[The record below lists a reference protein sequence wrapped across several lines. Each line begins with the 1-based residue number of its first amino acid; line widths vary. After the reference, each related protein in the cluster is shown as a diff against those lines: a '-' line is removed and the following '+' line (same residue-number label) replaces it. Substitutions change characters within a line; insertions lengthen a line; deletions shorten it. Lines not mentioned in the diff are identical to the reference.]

1 MVRRG
6 ISGGML
12 SVVSLLKEQDRKAL
26 VENSMVKTS
35 SSIKQAAKIGLQSL
49 YANADEV
56 LDKYKDFDIIK
67 EMKARKGANL
77 LWVRARAIDAD
88 VVNTNGDYFSE
99 EELTKEMDY
108 QGKKM
113 PAYKTFEGVPIYTNH
128 KNDNIEE
135 AKGMVVYAEWDDEEK
150 CVYCVF
156 FIDEDAYP
164 DIARGIRQAYI
175 RDVSMGCFDGNTKI
189 PTSNGFKKI
198 IDVNEN
204 DKLFDKN
211 GNLVNIVNRQEY
223 DHFEKIHLVTLE
235 GGHQIKCTDY
245 HPFLSFTQEQWKN
258 RKSLKRPKDTNGKK
272 LSKWVQNDISPEY
285 TRLENLKPGDVFLS
299 PIGGA
304 VINDADFNINRA
316 KLVGYF
322 LAEGS
327 YDSGSHLNR
336 IHFTFNFSEKDSYAQ
351 EVVDLIREEFN
362 LEAKIYVP
370 KAKNVCRVSISN
382 ENLKNWFFYNCGRW
396 SSKKKLNPKWLQA
409 PYDIQKTVI
418 GSWIDGDGT
427 STIDKRN
434 NNAYLRVTTVS
445 IDLFDQMSFMLSRL
459 GIYHSCY
466 FSYKG
471 KKFDY
476 INLESFEDFHPQCI
490 IQIPSYATC
499 ELKGFLHKHVC
510 ASSLNKDKHTYNNFL
525 ARKIISIQEIPIKQ
539 QKVYTFQT
547 ESGNYLAHNFISKN
561 CSVDLGRCSICGNE
575 ATTEKDYCDCLKKY
589 KGKMHPSGKKAF
601 EYNYG
606 IKFIELSCVGDGA
619 FESCE
624 ILELYDQ
631 DELLQKAQDTIKTA
645 QSLNSSIT
653 LAASINENI
662 NDKRDVEQAL
672 RQLQNLNQSIIKIA
686 QTAGTLVGGQL
697 LGGAGSQNATVVKIL
712 QGLGIDPSSSLNI
725 LDLVNLALNF
735 LEVAVLNLFSRK
747 DNIDLTHVAKL
758 TKAMGELQN
767 TLQDMIDDGIE
778 TSGQKN
784 TQPMIPPQAPAQP
797 PQTPQPPQTQSVAP
811 TMNASLEQPMVG
823 TMVAPFSQTPYAMP
837 LGGGV
842 SASGNNLRFV
852 WASTHESEE
861 IETKEIK
868 LNKIGR
874 LAVALD
880 NLREACLIPKKNDYE
895 VINNLPQKNK
905 TSASSGD
912 KNIMDQFKKIAQ
924 DYKKQNSVAL
934 AIDIKLDDKSGNRV
948 VLSTDKGIKGY
959 HQGALTNWSPSL
971 TDSQLAQMENGDGYR
986 VAADLLTDFSKVV
999 KTAMQEDKVDVLMVF
1014 NENLEQDKD
1023 QEFARAATDLEG
1035 QHRGDKNLQYEEKLK
1050 SHRKNDDHLSTLDEK
1065 LSAKRTSN
1073 LVRIV
1078 SELSADAK
1086 KGLGREPLEEMLHPN
1101 FAKST
1106 VPGREIMSNVVKGIA
1121 RACQAANSNPE
1132 EVVEFLTKLSSNE
1145 MGRLLKIARLGTS
1158 TRKYNNIMGKYAQT
1172 DLQMQEE
1179 TSKMPM
1185 APGEGTSMNDMPAP
1199 DMETE
1204 AIKGVAD
1211 TATEE
1216 TSEGDIMKALE
1227 VIKDNFEQAVEK
1239 LNEILGKN
1247 PEDDKSDEMKDALV
1261 SDDVD
1266 QDAMKG
1272 AVTGLSLSGEETGAS
1287 PSDLVDSVN
1296 STPIGDMASGI
1307 AEARTP
1313 ASATARAKQ
1322 KYTKTASKKDLNSNI
1337 VGWLADMANHHN
1349 VSSEK
1354 MALAAKLFCSYD
1366 NAARTVLAKA
1376 IRTSDVQV
1384 IDETTHAT
1392 TITCTLDDIGTDVK
1406 DAAFN
1411 QKFRDFAVDLLSR
1424 SGYEVDP
1431 STFALTEIIV
1441 SEDGTVQGK
1450 VSTKATKYFSPEMAM
1465 VSDSGLDYVDED
1477 KLEKAVMPEG
1487 AMVGEVMS
1495 ESPVAA
1501 NPESMSQMIMSA
1513 SAKTAKRLARMQNI
1527 MRLAQLGF
1535 PGGSAAPAPAP
1546 GAGAAPTDPTGG
1558 LGAGMAGGAAD
1569 LGLGSLTGSSE
1580 PMPSDTPINDSPEPG
1595 NKAPWG
1601 TICPQCGSK
1610 DVDIANGEGSCNSC
1624 NAQLKY
1630 KFTVEVAPPDEKSQ
1644 GAGLEPTEP
1653 MSAPMP
1659 PVGGPTGA
1667 PEAGLAGVPGAAPGG
1682 APMAL
1687 ASNYKVMTKIAYKT
1701 SADVYA
1707 AALSDNFNKTAASR
1721 LPVGMICPACG
1732 SRTASKQSKNTYC
1745 YDCGTIAVSDIQRL
1759 KDEPGMLEANIFW
1772 IN

>member
-49 YANADEV
+49 YANAEEV

-88 VVNTNGDYFSE
+88 IVNTNGDYFSE
-99 EELTKEMDY
+99 EELTKEVDY

-113 PAYKTFEGVPIYTNH
+113 RAYKTFEGVPIYTNH

-164 DIARGIRQAYI
+164 DIGRGIRQAYVH
-175 RDVSMGCFDGNTKI
+175 DVSMGCFDGNTKI

-198 IDVNEN
+198 VDVNEK
-204 DKLFDKN
+204 DQLFDKN
-211 GNLVNIVNRQEY
+211 GNLVDIVNLQEY
-223 DHFEKIHLVTLE
+223 NHFEKIHLVTLE

-245 HPFLSFTQEQWKN
+245 HPFLTFTKEQWN
-258 RKSLKRPKDTNGKK
+258 QRKSLERPKDINGKK
-272 LSKWVQNDISPEY
+272 LSKWVENDISPDY
-285 TRLENLKPGDVFLS
+285 IRLENLKPGDVFLS
-299 PIGGA
+299 PIGGT
-304 VINDADFNINRA
+304 IIENEDFNKNRA
-316 KLVGYF
+316 KLIGYF

-327 YDSGSHLNR
+327 FDSHSHRNR
-336 IHFTFNFSEKDSYAQ
+336 IHFTFNISEKDTYAQ

-362 LEAKIYVP
+362 LDARISVP
-370 KAKNVCRVSISN
+370 KTKNYCKVTITN
-382 ENLKNWFFYNCGRW
+382 ENLKNWFFNNCGRW
-396 SSKKKLNPKWLQA
+396 SSKKKLHPKWLQA
-409 PYDIQKTVI
+409 PYDIQKSII
-418 GSWIDGDGT
+418 GAWIDGDGT
-427 STIDKRN
+427 STLDKRN
-434 NNAYLRVTTVS
+434 GNIYLRVTTIS
-445 IDLFDQMSFMLSRL
+445 IDLFDQMSFILSRL
-459 GIYHSCY
+459 GIFHSCY
-466 FSYKG
+466 FSYKS
-471 KKFDY
+471 KRFNY
-476 INLESFEDFHPQCI
+476 IDLELFEDFHPQCI

-510 ASSLNKDKHTYNNFL
+510 ASSLNKNKHTYKNFL
-525 ARKIISIQEIPIKQ
+525 ARKIISIEEIPIKQ

-547 ESGNYLAHNFISKN
+547 QSGNYLAHNFISKN

-624 ILELYDQ
+624 IVELYDQ

-823 TMVAPFSQTPYAMP
+823 TMVAPFSQTPYVMP

-959 HQGALTNWSPSL
+959 HQGALTNWSPNL

-999 KTAMQEDKVDVLMVF
+999 KTAMQENKVDVLMVF

-1023 QEFARAATDLEG
+1023 QEFARATTDIESE
-1035 QHRGDKNLQYEEKLK
+1035 HRGDKLVQYEEKLK
-1050 SHRKNDDHLSTLDEK
+1050 NHRKNDDHLSTLDEK
-1065 LSAKRTSN
+1065 LSTKRTSD

-1078 SELSADAK
+1078 TELSADAK
-1086 KGLGREPLEEMLHPN
+1086 KGLGREPLEDMLHPN

-1121 RACQAANSNPE
+1121 RACQVTNSNPE

-1158 TRKYNNIMGKYAQT
+1158 ARRYSSIMGKYAQT
-1172 DLQMQEE
+1172 DLQMQDE
-1179 TSKMPM
+1179 MPM
-1185 APGEGTSMNDMPAP
+1185 GIPGEDMPEA

-1204 AIKGVAD
+1204 AIKNVAD
-1211 TATEE
+1211 TATPE

-1227 VIKDNFEQAVEK
+1227 VIKDNFSQAVEK
-1239 LNEILGKN
+1239 LNEILGKTK
-1247 PEDDKSDEMKDALV
+1247 EDDKGDEMKDALV

-1296 STPIGDMASGI
+1296 SMPAGDMAAGI
-1307 AEARTP
+1307 SEARTP
-1313 ASATARAKQ
+1313 MATSARAKQ
-1322 KYTKTASKKDLNSNI
+1322 KTIKTASKKDLNNNI

-1366 NAARTVLAKA
+1366 EAATSVLAKA

-1411 QKFRDFAVDLLSR
+1411 QKFRDFSVNLLSQ

-1431 STFALTEIIV
+1431 ATFALTEIIV

-1450 VSTKATKYFSPEMAM
+1450 VSTKATKYFNPEAAM
-1465 VSDSGLDYVDED
+1465 ESGSGLDYVDVD

-1487 AMVGEVMS
+1487 AMVGEVVS
-1495 ESPVAA
+1495 DVPAPAA
-1501 NPESMSQMIMSA
+1501 PESMSQMIMSA

-1569 LGLGSLTGSSE
+1569 LGLGSLTGASE
-1580 PMPSDTPINDSPEPG
+1580 PAPSDTPINDSPEPG

-1630 KFTVEVAPPDEKSQ
+1630 KFTVEVAPPEEKNQ
-1644 GAGLEPTEP
+1644 EAMPKTES

-1659 PVGGPTGA
+1659 PVGGPAAA
-1667 PEAGLAGVPGAAPGG
+1667 PEAGLGGIPGAAP
-1682 APMAL
+1682 APAPGAL
-1687 ASNYKVMTKIAYKT
+1687 ASNYKLMTRIAYKT

-1707 AALSDNFNKTAASR
+1707 SALSDNFNKVAASK

-1745 YDCGTIAVSDIQRL
+1745 YDCGTMSISNVKRL
-1759 KDEPGMLEANIFW
+1759 KDEPGMIEANIFW

>member
-88 VVNTNGDYFSE
+88 IVNTNGDYFSE

-164 DIARGIRQAYI
+164 DIGRGIRQGYV
-175 RDVSMGCFDGNTKI
+175 RDVSMG
-189 PTSNGFKKI
+189 
-198 IDVNEN
+198 
-204 DKLFDKN
+204 
-211 GNLVNIVNRQEY
+211 
-223 DHFEKIHLVTLE
+223 
-235 GGHQIKCTDY
+235 
-245 HPFLSFTQEQWKN
+245 
-258 RKSLKRPKDTNGKK
+258 
-272 LSKWVQNDISPEY
+272 
-285 TRLENLKPGDVFLS
+285 
-299 PIGGA
+299 
-304 VINDADFNINRA
+304 
-316 KLVGYF
+316 
-322 LAEGS
+322 
-327 YDSGSHLNR
+327 
-336 IHFTFNFSEKDSYAQ
+336 
-351 EVVDLIREEFN
+351 
-362 LEAKIYVP
+362 
-370 KAKNVCRVSISN
+370 
-382 ENLKNWFFYNCGRW
+382 
-396 SSKKKLNPKWLQA
+396 
-409 PYDIQKTVI
+409 
-418 GSWIDGDGT
+418 
-427 STIDKRN
+427 
-434 NNAYLRVTTVS
+434 
-445 IDLFDQMSFMLSRL
+445 
-459 GIYHSCY
+459 
-466 FSYKG
+466 
-471 KKFDY
+471 
-476 INLESFEDFHPQCI
+476 
-490 IQIPSYATC
+490 
-499 ELKGFLHKHVC
+499 
-510 ASSLNKDKHTYNNFL
+510 
-525 ARKIISIQEIPIKQ
+525 
-539 QKVYTFQT
+539 
-547 ESGNYLAHNFISKN
+547 

-895 VINNLPQKNK
+895 VINNFPQKNK

-1121 RACQAANSNPE
+1121 KACQSTNSNPE
-1132 EVVEFLTKLSSNE
+1132 EVVEFLTKLSSDE

-1296 STPIGDMASGI
+1296 STPVGDMASGI

-1366 NAARTVLAKA
+1366 DAARTVLAKA

-1495 ESPVAA
+1495 EAPVAA

-1667 PEAGLAGVPGAAPGG
+1667 PEAGLGGVPGAAPGG

>member
-88 VVNTNGDYFSE
+88 IVNTNGDYFSE
-99 EELTKEMDY
+99 EELTKEVDY

-164 DIARGIRQAYI
+164 DIGRGIRQAYVH
-175 RDVSMGCFDGNTKI
+175 DVSMGCFPKGTLVLTESGYKPIEQVELSDRL
-189 PTSNGFKKI
+189 
-198 IDVNEN
+198 IDVE
-204 DKLFDKN
+204 
-211 GNLVNIVNRQEY
+211 GNLTNIINRQLKIET
-223 DHFEKIHLVTLE
+223 EKIYNIKFE
-235 GGHQIKCTDY
+235 GGYSFSCTKEHPILAVKQDLWKSRIK
-245 HPFLSFTQEQWKN
+245 
-258 RKSLKRPKDTNGKK
+258 RDTNSK
-272 LSKWVQNDISPEY
+272 LQRKYNSVIPDFVEAQNLEVGDLLAVKMGGEVKECDLTISQAKLLGLFAAEGNFLKYKNEIKEVEFTFALDEKESLVYECVNLFKEIFDIEARIYERIPKNTIAVRVYSPEIANWFKY
-285 TRLENLKPGDVFLS
+285 H
-299 PIGGA
+299 IGE
-304 VINDADFNINRA
+304 
-316 KLVGYF
+316 Y
-322 LAEGS
+322 S
-327 YDSGSHLNR
+327 YGK
-336 IHFTFNFSEKDSYAQ
+336 T
-351 EVVDLIREEFN
+351 
-362 LEAKIYVP
+362 
-370 KAKNVCRVSISN
+370 ISN
-382 ENLKNWFFYNCGRW
+382 ELRFANL
-396 SSKKKLNPKWLQA
+396 
-409 PYDIQKTVI
+409 DIQKAFVCN
-418 GSWIDGDGT
+418 WIKGDGCITHKSLPSNGISATTCSFELAKDITYILTRLGLYHKIYAKYEGKGYSFSDAIKIYSGAKGFDGRKMSFNIELPSYEASKIAKECDFICNT
-427 STIDKRN
+427 SKVLQSQKNYTDGYIVRKIKSIEVEPFN
-434 NNAYLRVTTVS
+434 GPVYNFETESHTYTVS
-445 IDLFDQMSFMLSRL
+445 NI
-459 GIYHSCY
+459 GVH
-466 FSYKG
+466 
-471 KKFDY
+471 
-476 INLESFEDFHPQCI
+476 
-490 IQIPSYATC
+490 
-499 ELKGFLHKHVC
+499 
-510 ASSLNKDKHTYNNFL
+510 
-525 ARKIISIQEIPIKQ
+525 
-539 QKVYTFQT
+539 
-547 ESGNYLAHNFISKN
+547 N

-624 ILELYDQ
+624 IVELYDQ

-797 PQTPQPPQTQSVAP
+797 PQALQPPQTQSVAP

-959 HQGALTNWSPSL
+959 HQGALTNWSPNL

-999 KTAMQEDKVDVLMVF
+999 KTAMQENKVDVLMVF
-1014 NENLEQDKD
+1014 NENLDQDKD
-1023 QEFARAATDLEG
+1023 QEFARAATDIESE
-1035 QHRGDKNLQYEEKLK
+1035 HRGDKLVQYEEKLK
-1050 SHRKNDDHLSTLDEK
+1050 NHRKNDDHLSTLDEK
-1065 LSAKRTSN
+1065 LSTKRTSD

-1078 SELSADAK
+1078 TELSADAK
-1086 KGLGREPLEEMLHPN
+1086 KGLGREPLEDMLHPN

-1121 RACQAANSNPE
+1121 RACQATNSNPE

-1145 MGRLLKIARLGTS
+1145 MGRLLKIARLGTHARRYS
-1158 TRKYNNIMGKYAQT
+1158 SIMGKYAQT
-1172 DLQMQEE
+1172 DLQMQDE
-1179 TSKMPM
+1179 MPM
-1185 APGEGTSMNDMPAP
+1185 GVPGEDMPEA

-1204 AIKGVAD
+1204 AIKNVAD
-1211 TATEE
+1211 TATPE

-1227 VIKDNFEQAVEK
+1227 VIKDNFSQAVEK
-1239 LNEILGKN
+1239 LNEILGKTK
-1247 PEDDKSDEMKDALV
+1247 EDDKGDEMKDALV

-1296 STPIGDMASGI
+1296 SMPAGDMAAGI
-1307 AEARTP
+1307 SEARTP
-1313 ASATARAKQ
+1313 MATSARAKQ
-1322 KYTKTASKKDLNSNI
+1322 KTIKTASKNNLNNNI

-1366 NAARTVLAKA
+1366 EAATTVLAKA

-1411 QKFRDFAVDLLSR
+1411 QKFRDFAVNLLSQ

-1431 STFALTEIIV
+1431 ATFALTEIIV

-1450 VSTKATKYFSPEMAM
+1450 VSTKATKYFNPEAAM
-1465 VSDSGLDYVDED
+1465 ESGSGLDYVDVD

-1487 AMVGEVMS
+1487 AMVGEVVS
-1495 ESPVAA
+1495 DVPAPAA
-1501 NPESMSQMIMSA
+1501 PESMSQMIMSA

-1569 LGLGSLTGSSE
+1569 LGLGSLTGASE
-1580 PMPSDTPINDSPEPG
+1580 PAPSDTPINDSPEPG

-1630 KFTVEVAPPDEKSQ
+1630 KFTVEVAPPDEKNQ
-1644 GAGLEPTEP
+1644 EAMPETES

-1659 PVGGPTGA
+1659 PVGGPATA
-1667 PEAGLAGVPGAAPGG
+1667 PDAGLGGMPPMAPAPG
-1682 APMAL
+1682 AL
-1687 ASNYKVMTKIAYKT
+1687 ASNYKLMTRIAYKT

-1707 AALSDNFNKTAASR
+1707 SALSDNFNKVAASK

-1745 YDCGTIAVSDIQRL
+1745 YDCGTMSISNVKRL
-1759 KDEPGMLEANIFW
+1759 KDEPGMIEANIFW